1 MRSRTLVSG
10 VPDGFSERRVALGE
24 VTLNYV
30 VGPDRGP
37 ALLLIP
43 GQMESWQGYKPVLPA
58 LAERFQ
64 VFVPDLRGHG
74 RSTRTPGRYSYN
86 RIGEDLVAFIDA
98 VIGRPALVAGLS
110 SGGVLALW
118 LGANAPAEVLAVI
131 AEDPPIFSSVWPRI
145 AEEKYLAHT
154 FRTAVATLGGE
165 RRDLRAFHAQ
175 MGIPNPKGGDELL
188 RIPAPIVRLGDLLL
202 RAHRRLRPR
211 RPYDLPLLPFNLRA
225 SLKFL
230 SEYDPDFSRA
240 TVEGDLSAGFAPEAT
255 LAAIRCPVL
264 LLRVPATRH
273 PTWGILGAID
283 DDDLLRI
290 KALVGDLEVVEFPGR
305 HEIHMQQPERYVAEV
320 TCFVDDLRRR
330 GDLADK
336 LAPRSA

>member
-1 MRSRTLVSG
+1 MSAGNQPL
-10 VPDGFSERRVALGE
+10 ER
-24 VTLNYV
+24 
-30 VGPDRGP
+30 
-37 ALLLIP
+37 
-43 GQMESWQGYKPVLPA
+43 
-58 LAERFQ
+58 
-64 VFVPDLRGHG
+64 LRRG

-188 RIPAPIVRLGDLLL
+188 RYTACNLPPLEGWTACDPNGDPPAICDCLC
-202 RAHRRLRPR
+202 
-211 RPYDLPLLPFNLRA
+211 
-225 SLKFL
+225 
-230 SEYDPDFSRA
+230 DPDF
-240 TVEGDLSAGFAPEAT
+240 
-255 LAAIRCPVL
+255 
-264 LLRVPATRH
+264 
-273 PTWGILGAID
+273 
-283 DDDLLRI
+283 
-290 KALVGDLEVVEFPGR
+290 PG
-305 HEIHMQQPERYVAEV
+305 
-320 TCFVDDLRRR
+320 
-330 GDLADK
+330 
-336 LAPRSA
+336 